1 MNIMI
6 RKGERFLLI
15 RRIEKFLR
23 ETGMPWT
30 KFGRLA
36 AHDPRF
42 VEDLRNGRMPRPG
55 TERRIDLFMTA
66 YRESANAG

>member
-1 MNIMI
+1 M
-6 RKGERFLLI
+6 LI

-23 ETGMPWT
+23 ETGMSWT

-42 VEDLRNGRMPRPG
+42 VADLRNGRLPRPE
-55 TERRIDLFMTA
+55 TERRIDRFIETYGA
-66 YRESANAG
+66 PRNAI